1 MNITES
7 RLTKQCENYAIDTDR
22 LRQKFQDRDQDKG
35 SVTPSGYD
43 TIDISEDGRQALE
56 QRLMDTFRER
66 QGIKAAGTLVNV
78 SQLSVFENFEKAVS
92 AEQRDKTATNNFDRH
107 VDKMVSA
114 YTKMKREIEEKYANM
129 SQEQQEQIYYVAD
142 TNANDIGIGIQQLTK
157 EKELELLDKA
167 YEQHS
172 MGMAAFTESLDS
184 LRDFKPQIRY
194 HRSGSQMEDRF
205 VDSSQTATADGEK
218 TKKGEIRNQ
227 AYQVFLSA
235 IGKGDFQS
243 DSGVS
248 ASAKRELNRI
258 WDHYA
263 V

>member
-7 RLTKQCENYAIDTDR
+7 RLTKQYENYAIDTDR
-22 LRQKFQDRDQDKG
+22 LRQKFQDRDQDRS
-35 SVTPSGYD
+35 SVRPSDYD
-43 TIDISEDGRQALE
+43 TVDISEDGRQALE

-92 AEQRDKTATNNFDRH
+92 AEQRDKTAINNFDRH

-142 TNANDIGIGIQQLTK
+142 TNGIQQLTK

-167 YEQHS
+167 YEHHS

-194 HRSGSQMEDRF
+194 HRSGSQVEERF
-205 VDSSQTATADGEK
+205 VDPSQTATADG
-218 TKKGEIRNQ
+218 TKPKNGEIRNQ

-235 IGKGDFQS
+235 IGKGDFPS